1 MIEALNSMYCSV
13 LTCEECFHQIYSEYK
28 VMFRK
33 FSSLTFVCNLK
44 VINCP
49 YVMGE
54 LIVSDL
60 NGHCILPTQKYTS
73 CRPTPFNQMCF
84 SLRFVL
90 V

>member
-1 MIEALNSMYCSV
+1 
-13 LTCEECFHQIYSEYK
+13 
-28 VMFRK
+28 MFCK

-44 VINCP
+44 VIKSP

-60 NGHCILPTQKYTS
+60 NSHCIVPTTANQCQVSLLALNRHKNTF
-73 CRPTPFNQMCF
+73 PAVLHQINQMCF